1 MLCLEMSSNF
11 NTYYENIDHDFW
23 RKLCVEQGVL
33 RSYDKGDYFIE
44 RGQVG
49 RYIGFVKSGTLKYV
63 AYAADGSESVVGL
76 EFAGEFV
83 ADFPF
88 SLYGKKSRVSIVA
101 VTPSEIYCIS
111 AIEVGM
117 RMKSDDELYRVVAE
131 TNVALF
137 DTTYNRYIDLHV
149 KSVQERYNELIDKY
163 KDIFLYFSLK
173 DIASFLNIT
182 PTHLSRLRKS

>member
-1 MLCLEMSSNF
+1 MSSNF

-23 RKLCVEQGVL
+23 RKLCVGQGVL

-44 RGQVG
+44 QGQVG

-63 AYAADGSESVVGL
+63 VYGADGSENVVGL
-76 EFAGEFV
+76 EVAGEFV

-101 VTPSEIYCIS
+101 VTPCEIYCIS
-111 AIEVGM
+111 AKEVGI

-149 KSVQERYNELIDKY
+149 KSAQERYNELIDKY

>member
-1 MLCLEMSSNF
+1 
-11 NTYYENIDHDFW
+11 
-23 RKLCVEQGVL
+23 
-33 RSYDKGDYFIE
+33 
-44 RGQVG
+44 
-49 RYIGFVKSGTLKYV
+49 
-63 AYAADGSESVVGL
+63 
-76 EFAGEFV
+76 
-83 ADFPF
+83 
-88 SLYGKKSRVSIVA
+88 
-101 VTPSEIYCIS
+101 
-111 AIEVGM
+111 M

>member
-1 MLCLEMSSNF
+1 M
-11 NTYYENIDHDFW
+11 
-23 RKLCVEQGVL
+23 